1 MQYLRYH
8 AINNL
13 HGLYWK
19 QTKNFADPA
28 VTAHVK
34 DSVFEWTLGRA
45 ERLGEIMGIPP
56 GHVGVGHILAPG
68 GLGTFLLENTVFKG
82 DMFAAIAG
90 NHHCGVNFGGTG
102 GICTPT
108 FLLKNVDFSEM
119 APGRKWVQYGE
130 RHAPEAAG
138 ARRRLTFSP
147 PPSFSPGNSGGNPDM
162 PMYTSGDASL
172 DFAGNGVLSV
182 ASQSQAHL
190 LAYEECWDT
199 DDVRYD
205 GGIACSA
212 PLRRLQV
219 WSRPQSGDRQIE
231 GTGAPSAG
239 GSVKLWRKGSPS
251 NVHALH
257 FIGPNQVRTAAA
269 APGGAED

>member
-45 ERLGEIMGIPP
+45 ERLGEIMGTIPT
-56 GHVGVGHILAPG
+56 VGVGHILAPG

-119 APGRKWVQYGE
+119 APGRKWVQYG
-130 RHAPEAAG
+130 
-138 ARRRLTFSP
+138 
-147 PPSFSPGNSGGNPDM
+147 NSGGNPDM
-162 PMYTSGDASL
+162 PMYSAAPGDASL
-172 DFAGNGVLSV
+172 DFGGNGVLSV

-190 LAYEECWDT
+190 LNFEECWDT

-239 GSVKLWRKGSPS
+239 GSVRLWRKGSPS

-257 FIGPNQVRTAAA
+257 FIGPNQVRTCGCRAGRDGGLTRKINWPE
-269 APGGAED
+269 PGPAQQR